1 MRMHIWLISGP
12 LAFLVA
18 TSHVYATGA
27 VIYGGMGDG
36 GGTSLNL
43 DFSRSPRKPVSL
55 EVKIVDLDRS
65 LEPGSI
71 LVSTGER
78 KLYFILA
85 GGKAEM
91 YPVGVGREGF
101 SWSGQNVITN
111 KAEWPDWRPPAAM
124 KKREAQRGRI
134 LPNLVKGGP
143 QSPLGARALYI
154 GDTEYRIHGTSQP
167 WTIGRAVSSGC
178 IRMLNEHVIA
188 LYQKVG
194 IGAKVVVE

>member
-1 MRMHIWLISGP
+1 MDLFLRVAGGLLALIMIAAPAQS
-12 LAFLVA
+12 
-18 TSHVYATGA
+18 GA
-27 VIYGGMGDG
+27 VIYGGMGEG
-36 GGTSLNL
+36 GGTSLDL
-43 DFSRSPRKPVSL
+43 DFSRTPRKPVSL
-55 EVKIVDLDRS
+55 EVKVVEFERS

-71 LVSTGER
+71 VVNTRER
-78 KLYFILA
+78 KLYFML
-85 GGKAEM
+85 GDGKAEV

-124 KKREAQRGRI
+124 IKREAQRGRK
-134 LPNLVKGGP
+134 LPRMVKGGP

-188 LYQKVG
+188 LYEKVG
-194 IGAKVVVE
+194 VGAKVVVE